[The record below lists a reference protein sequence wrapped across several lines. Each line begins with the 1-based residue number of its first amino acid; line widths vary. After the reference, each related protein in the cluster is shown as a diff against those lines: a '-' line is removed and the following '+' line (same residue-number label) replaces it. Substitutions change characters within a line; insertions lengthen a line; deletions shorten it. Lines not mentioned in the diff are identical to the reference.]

1 MKHCLH
7 SFFTAA
13 MLIFVTLPCKAYN
26 FSAVTPSGHTLYYNI
41 VNGEAQVTPRY
52 TCGNVVYYLEVYCS
66 SLAGD
71 LIIPDTVTYNG
82 SSYCVTSI
90 GDNAFGCSSYG
101 GGCTLLTSITIPN
114 SVTTIGESAFYNCSS
129 LTSITIPN
137 SVTTIGENAFQSCT
151 SLTSVTIPNSVTTI
165 GESAFHNCIS
175 LTSITIPN
183 SVTTIGE
190 VAFSNCTLLSSVTI
204 PNSVTTI
211 GNWAFEGCTS
221 LTSIT
226 IPDSVTYI
234 GGGAFSGCTSLTS
247 INIPNSITSI
257 EYNTFSGCSS
267 LTSISIPDSV
277 TYIGEGA
284 FSGCTSLTS
293 INIPNSITS
302 IENRTFSGC
311 TSLTSITIPNTVTTI
326 GEGAFWGCTSL
337 TSISIPD
344 SVTHIG
350 GSAFSGCTSL
360 TSITIP
366 DSVTTIEGGTFYNC
380 TSLTSITI
388 PNSVTTIEGDVHS
401 VGGGVF
407 SGCISLTS
415 ITIPNSVTHIGGGAF
430 SGCTSLSSI
439 NISNSVTSIE
449 DETFYNCTSLTSI
462 NIPNSVTT
470 IGDGAFGGCTSLTS
484 ITIPDSVT
492 HIGGGAF
499 SGCTS
504 LTIITIPN
512 SITRIESNTFSGC
525 TSLTSVTIP
534 NSVTTIGGGAFSMCV
549 IDTLNMGH
557 SVPFALSWG
566 NYALSQ
572 ANIINIP
579 CGATAN
585 YLNIWG
591 AGNYYEPNA
600 DVELTLSALTDDGGI
615 AIIIPQNGSDIRC
628 TDSTAVIQA
637 TANYG
642 YHFVQWNNGNI
653 ANPDTLHLVGD
664 STVTAIFAK
673 NQYSVTGI
681 SQDDIQG
688 TVTGSNTVEYLDTVT
703 LTVIP
708 NYGYHFSQWNDGNT
722 DNPRMVTATQDF
734 TFTAQFDYNQYS
746 ITLDLNDSVRGTV
759 NGEGEYD
766 YLSQRTI
773 SATANYGY
781 HFTQWNDGNTDN
793 PRTITLTQDTS
804 FTAQFAKNQYT
815 LTITSNDDSI
825 GTVSGGG
832 TYEYLDEATLIATA
846 TAAHHHF
853 VQWSDGE
860 TDTLRT
866 ITVTQDFSL
875 TAIFAI
881 DTHQVSA
888 ATNNELY
895 GNVDGAGFF
904 PYGSTVTLTP
914 NPENGYYFVY
924 WNNSDTAN
932 PNTFTVTGDTLLSA
946 LFAPAIVPSICMVSV
961 ENDHN
966 VLSWEKEYPVSFY
979 NIYCEGNTS
988 NEYEL
993 IATIP
998 YTALSTYA
1006 DTASRPRTRSYR
1018 YRLSA
1023 TDIYG
1028 HEGDLSDIHKTMHL
1042 TISQGV
1048 GNQWNLVWTEYEGA
1062 DYTTYVIYRG
1072 NDATN
1077 IQQIDV
1083 MPSGGNFTY
1092 TDVNAPAG
1100 DVYYQ
1105 VGIMLS
1111 SPCNPTKS
1119 NYLVS
1124 SNIATNS
1131 TVGIQSHTD
1140 EAKVYAYNGHI
1151 MVSSESA
1158 IQDVRI
1164 FDITGKLLKTVAVN
1178 GNDAVVNISD
1188 CASGVYMVQVHTA
1201 NGYVTRKVVR

>member
-1 MKHCLH
+1 M
-7 SFFTAA
+7 
-13 MLIFVTLPCKAYN
+13 N
-26 FSAVTPSGHTLYYNI
+26 
-41 VNGEAQVTPRY
+41 
-52 TCGNVVYYLEVYCS
+52 
-66 SLAGD
+66 
-71 LIIPDTVTYNG
+71 
-82 SSYCVTSI
+82 
-90 GDNAFGCSSYG
+90 
-101 GGCTLLTSITIPN
+101 
-114 SVTTIGESAFYNCSS
+114 
-129 LTSITIPN
+129 
-137 SVTTIGENAFQSCT
+137 
-151 SLTSVTIPNSVTTI
+151 
-165 GESAFHNCIS
+165 
-175 LTSITIPN
+175 
-183 SVTTIGE
+183 
-190 VAFSNCTLLSSVTI
+190 
-204 PNSVTTI
+204 
-211 GNWAFEGCTS
+211 
-221 LTSIT
+221 
-226 IPDSVTYI
+226 
-234 GGGAFSGCTSLTS
+234 
-247 INIPNSITSI
+247 
-257 EYNTFSGCSS
+257 
-267 LTSISIPDSV
+267 
-277 TYIGEGA
+277 
-284 FSGCTSLTS
+284 
-293 INIPNSITS
+293 
-302 IENRTFSGC
+302 
-311 TSLTSITIPNTVTTI
+311 
-326 GEGAFWGCTSL
+326 
-337 TSISIPD
+337 
-344 SVTHIG
+344 
-350 GSAFSGCTSL
+350 
-360 TSITIP
+360 
-366 DSVTTIEGGTFYNC
+366 
-380 TSLTSITI
+380 
-388 PNSVTTIEGDVHS
+388 
-401 VGGGVF
+401 
-407 SGCISLTS
+407 
-415 ITIPNSVTHIGGGAF
+415 
-430 SGCTSLSSI
+430 
-439 NISNSVTSIE
+439 
-449 DETFYNCTSLTSI
+449 
-462 NIPNSVTT
+462 
-470 IGDGAFGGCTSLTS
+470 
-484 ITIPDSVT
+484 
-492 HIGGGAF
+492 
-499 SGCTS
+499 
-504 LTIITIPN
+504 
-512 SITRIESNTFSGC
+512 
-525 TSLTSVTIP
+525 
-534 NSVTTIGGGAFSMCV
+534 
-549 IDTLNMGH
+549 IDTLNMALTI
-557 SVPFALSWG
+557 PFSLSSS
-566 NYALSQ
+566 NHTLLNS
-572 ANIINIP
+572 NIINIP
-579 CGATAN
+579 CGTLAN
-585 YLNIWG
+585 YLSTWG
-591 AGNYYEPNA
+591 AGNYREPEAN
-600 DVELTLSALTDDGGI
+600 LIITLSTSMENVGEAVSV
-615 AIIIPQNGSDIRC
+615 PQYGSNVQC
-628 TDSTAVIQA
+628 FDSTAVIQA
-637 TANYG
+637 IPNYG
-642 YHFVQWNNGNI
+642 YHFVQWDNGNT
-653 ANPDTLHLVGD
+653 ANPDTLHLIGD
-664 STVTAIFAK
+664 STVIAIFAK
-673 NQYSVTGI
+673 NLYSVTGI
-681 SQDDIQG
+681 TQNGIQG

-708 NYGYHFSQWNDGNT
+708 NYGYHFSQWNDGNI

-734 TFTAQFDYNQYS
+734 TYIAQFDYNQYS
-746 ITLDLNDSVRGTV
+746 ITLDMNDSVRGAV
-759 NGEGEYD
+759 NGEGEFD

-853 VQWSDGE
+853 VQWNDGE

-866 ITVTQDFSL
+866 ITVTQDLSL

-881 DTHQVSA
+881 DTHQVA
-888 ATNNELY
+888 TVTNNELY
-895 GNVDGAGFF
+895 GSVDGAGFF
-904 PYGSTVTLTP
+904 PYGSTVTLTA

-1028 HEGDLSDIHKTMHL
+1028 HEADLSDIHKTMHL

-1072 NDATN
+1072 TDATN

-1105 VGIMLS
+1105 VGIMLF

-1119 NYLVS
+1119 NYLVL

-1131 TVGIQSHTD
+1131 TVGIHTNHTD
-1140 EAKVYAYNGHI
+1140 EAKVYAYNGRV

-1188 CASGVYMVQVHTA
+1188 FASGVYMVQVHTA
-1201 NGYVTRKVVR
+1201 NGFVTRKIVR

>member
-1 MKHCLH
+1 MLFLNSIIMKHGLL

-13 MLIFVTLPCKAYN
+13 MLIFVTLPCKAYD
-26 FSAVTPSGHTLYYNI
+26 FSAVAPSGQTLYYNI
-41 VNGEAQVTPRY
+41 VNGEAQVTY
-52 TCGNVVYYLEVYCS
+52 NYSYSIGGN
-66 SLAGD
+66 

-82 SSYCVTSI
+82 STYSVTSI
-90 GDNAFGCSSYG
+90 GDYAFFYLYCACTSLTSVTIPNSVTTIGEGAFVYCTSLTSITIPNSVTSIGSNAFDECFS
-101 GGCTLLTSITIPN
+101 LTSITIPN
-114 SVTTIGESAFYNCSS
+114 SVTTIGGGAFSYCTSLTSVTIPNSVTSIGVGTFRECTSLTSVTIPNSVTSIGGSAFSNCSS

-137 SVTTIGENAFQSCT
+137 SVTTIGGDAFQNDT
-151 SLTSVTIPNSVTTI
+151 NIVTVVVMPDNPVYDSRNGCNAIIETASNTLIFGCKATIIPNSVTSI
-165 GESAFHNCIS
+165 GNGAFWGCSS

-183 SVTTIGE
+183 SVTSIGDD
-190 VAFSNCTLLSSVTI
+190 AF
-204 PNSVTTI
+204 
-211 GNWAFEGCTS
+211 NW
-221 LTSIT
+221 
-226 IPDSVTYI
+226 
-234 GGGAFSGCTSLTS
+234 
-247 INIPNSITSI
+247 
-257 EYNTFSGCSS
+257 
-267 LTSISIPDSV
+267 
-277 TYIGEGA
+277 
-284 FSGCTSLTS
+284 
-293 INIPNSITS
+293 
-302 IENRTFSGC
+302 
-311 TSLTSITIPNTVTTI
+311 
-326 GEGAFWGCTSL
+326 
-337 TSISIPD
+337 
-344 SVTHIG
+344 
-350 GSAFSGCTSL
+350 
-360 TSITIP
+360 
-366 DSVTTIEGGTFYNC
+366 C

-388 PNSVTTIEGDVHS
+388 PNSVTS
-401 VGGGVF
+401 
-407 SGCISLTS
+407 
-415 ITIPNSVTHIGGGAF
+415 
-430 SGCTSLSSI
+430 
-439 NISNSVTSIE
+439 
-449 DETFYNCTSLTSI
+449 
-462 NIPNSVTT
+462 
-470 IGDGAFGGCTSLTS
+470 IGDGAFIWCTSLT
-484 ITIPDSVT
+484 
-492 HIGGGAF
+492 
-499 SGCTS
+499 
-504 LTIITIPN
+504 N
-512 SITRIESNTFSGC
+512 
-525 TSLTSVTIP
+525 VTIP
-534 NSVTTIGGGAFSMCV
+534 NSVTSIGDYTFYGCTSLTNATIPDSVIYIGNYAFYECSSLTSVIIIPNTVTSIGNYAFYGCTSLTNV
-549 IDTLNMGH
+549 TIPNSVTSIGDYTFANCHIDTLNMGH
-557 SVPFALSWG
+557 FVPFYLEANGGL
-566 NYALSQ
+566 LF

-579 CGATAN
+579 CGATWH
-585 YLNIWG
+585 YQVRWG
-591 AGNYYEPNA
+591 GGGNYHEPDPA
-600 DVELTLSALTDDGGI
+600 VLTLSALDNNGTVTI
-615 AIIIPQNGSDIRC
+615 ESQNTQQNTLCIG
-628 TDSTAVIQA
+628 STAFIQA

-642 YHFVQWNNGNI
+642 YHFMQWDNGNT
-653 ANPDTLHLVGD
+653 ANPDTLHLIGD

-673 NQYSVTGI
+673 NLYSVTGI

-832 TYEYLDEATLIATA
+832 TYEYLDEATLTATT

-860 TDTLRT
+860 TDTLLT
-866 ITVTQDFSL
+866 ITVTQDLSL

-881 DTHQVSA
+881 DTHQVA
-888 ATNNELY
+888 TATNNELY
-895 GNVDGAGFF
+895 GSVDGAGFF

-932 PNTFTVTGDTLLSA
+932 PNTFTVTGDSLLSA
-946 LFAPAIVPSICMVSV
+946 LFAPEIVPSICMVSV

-966 VLSWEKEYPVSFY
+966 VLLWEKDYPVSFY
-979 NIYCEGNTS
+979 NIYCEGTTS

-1028 HEGDLSDIHKTMHL
+1028 HEADLSDIHKTMHL

-1072 NDATN
+1072 TDATN

-1119 NYLVS
+1119 NYLVL

-1131 TVGIQSHTD
+1131 TVGIQSHRD
-1140 EAKVYAYNGHI
+1140 EAKVYAYNGRV

-1164 FDITGKLLKTVAVN
+1164 YDITGKLLKTVAVN

-1188 CASGVYMVQVHTA
+1188 CASGVYVVQVHTD
-1201 NGYVTRKVVR
+1201 NGFITRKVVR

>member
-1 MKHCLH
+1 
-7 SFFTAA
+7 
-13 MLIFVTLPCKAYN
+13 MLIFVTLPCKAWD

-41 VNGEAQVTPRY
+41 VNGEAEVTYRSY
-52 TCGNVVYYLEVYCS
+52 GS
-66 SLAGD
+66 SYIGGD

-82 SSYCVTSI
+82 IGYSVTSI
-90 GDNAFGCSSYG
+90 GESAFSYGDCSSM
-101 GGCTLLTSITIPN
+101 TSVTIPN
-114 SVTTIGESAFYNCSS
+114 SVTSIGNSAFTYCSS
-129 LTSITIPN
+129 LTSVTIPN
-137 SVTTIGENAFQSCT
+137 SVIFIGEGAFAHCY
-151 SLTSVTIPNSVTTI
+151 SLTSVTIPNSVTSI
-165 GESAFHNCIS
+165 GEGAFRECSS
-175 LTSITIPN
+175 LTN
-183 SVTTIGE
+183 
-190 VAFSNCTLLSSVTI
+190 VTI
-204 PNSVTTI
+204 PTSINSI
-211 GNWAFEGCTS
+211 GNYAFYGCTS
-221 LTSIT
+221 LTS
-226 IPDSVTYI
+226 VTV
-234 GGGAFSGCTSLTS
+234 
-247 INIPNSITSI
+247 P
-257 EYNTFSGCSS
+257 
-267 LTSISIPDSV
+267 
-277 TYIGEGA
+277 
-284 FSGCTSLTS
+284 
-293 INIPNSITS
+293 
-302 IENRTFSGC
+302 
-311 TSLTSITIPNTVTTI
+311 
-326 GEGAFWGCTSL
+326 
-337 TSISIPD
+337 
-344 SVTHIG
+344 
-350 GSAFSGCTSL
+350 
-360 TSITIP
+360 
-366 DSVTTIEGGTFYNC
+366 
-380 TSLTSITI
+380 
-388 PNSVTTIEGDVHS
+388 
-401 VGGGVF
+401 
-407 SGCISLTS
+407 
-415 ITIPNSVTHIGGGAF
+415 
-430 SGCTSLSSI
+430 
-439 NISNSVTSIE
+439 NSVTSIGHNV
-449 DETFYNCTSLTSI
+449 FY
-462 NIPNSVTT
+462 
-470 IGDGAFGGCTSLTS
+470 
-484 ITIPDSVT
+484 
-492 HIGGGAF
+492 
-499 SGCTS
+499 
-504 LTIITIPN
+504 
-512 SITRIESNTFSGC
+512 GC

-534 NSVTTIGGGAFSMCV
+534 NSVTSIGESAFRGCSSLTNVTIPNSVTSIGYFAFYGCTSLTNVTIPNSVTSIGHSVFYGCTSLTSV
-549 IDTLNMGH
+549 TIPSSVTSIGNYAFYGCTSLTNVTILDSVTSIGDYAFYGCTSLTSVTIPNSVTSIGESAFRGCSSLTSVTIPSSVTSIGDYAFYGCTSLTNVTIPSSVTSIGNYAFYGCISLTNVTILDSVTSIGNYAFYGCTSLTSVTIPSSVTSIGFDAFGLCFQIDTLNMGH
-557 SVPFALSWG
+557 FVPLNLQG
-566 NYALSQ
+566 NNTLLTAS
-572 ANIINIP
+572 IINIP

-585 YLNIWG
+585 YQNSWG
-591 AGNYYEPNA
+591 GGNYHEPNVDIA
-600 DVELTLSALTDDGGI
+600 LTLSAMTNDGGI
-615 AIIIPQNGSDIRC
+615 ATIIPQNGIDIRC
-628 TDSTAVIQA
+628 SDSTAVIQA

-673 NQYSVTGI
+673 NQY
-681 SQDDIQG
+681 
-688 TVTGSNTVEYLDTVT
+688 
-703 LTVIP
+703 
-708 NYGYHFSQWNDGNT
+708 
-722 DNPRMVTATQDF
+722 
-734 TFTAQFDYNQYS
+734 
-746 ITLDLNDSVRGTV
+746 
-759 NGEGEYD
+759 
-766 YLSQRTI
+766 
-773 SATANYGY
+773 
-781 HFTQWNDGNTDN
+781 
-793 PRTITLTQDTS
+793 
-804 FTAQFAKNQYT
+804 T

-832 TYEYLDEATLIATA
+832 TYEYLDEATITATT

-866 ITVTQDFSL
+866 ITVTQDLSL

-881 DTHQVSA
+881 DTHQVA
-888 ATNNELY
+888 TVTNNELY
-895 GNVDGAGFF
+895 GSVDGAGFF

-924 WNNSDTAN
+924 WNNRDTAN

-946 LFAPAIVPSICMVSV
+946 LFAPEIVPSICMVSV

-966 VLSWEKEYPVSFY
+966 VLLWEKDYPVSFY

-1028 HEGDLSDIHKTMHL
+1028 HEADLSDIHKTMHL

-1072 NDATN
+1072 TDATN

-1119 NYLVS
+1119 NYLVL

-1140 EAKVYAYNGHI
+1140 EAKVYAYNGRV

>member
-1 MKHCLH
+1 MKHGLL

-13 MLIFVTLPCKAYN
+13 MLIFVTLPCKAYD
-26 FSAVTPSGHTLYYNI
+26 FSAVAPSGQTLYYNI
-41 VNGEAQVTPRY
+41 VNGEAQVTY
-52 TCGNVVYYLEVYCS
+52 NYSYSIGGN
-66 SLAGD
+66 

-82 SSYCVTSI
+82 STYSVTSI
-90 GDNAFGCSSYG
+90 GDYAFFYLYCACTSLTSVTIPNSVTTIGEGAFVYCTSLTSITIPNSVTSIGSNAFDECFS
-101 GGCTLLTSITIPN
+101 LTSITIPN
-114 SVTTIGESAFYNCSS
+114 SVTTIGGGAFSYCTSLTSVTIPNSVTSIGVGTFRECTSLTSVTIPNSVTSIGGSAFSNCSS

-137 SVTTIGENAFQSCT
+137 SVTTIGGDAFQNDT
-151 SLTSVTIPNSVTTI
+151 NIVTVVVMPDNPVYDSRNGCNAIIETASNTLIFGCKATIIPNSVTSI
-165 GESAFHNCIS
+165 GNGAFWGCSS

-183 SVTTIGE
+183 SVTSIGDD
-190 VAFSNCTLLSSVTI
+190 AF
-204 PNSVTTI
+204 
-211 GNWAFEGCTS
+211 NW
-221 LTSIT
+221 
-226 IPDSVTYI
+226 
-234 GGGAFSGCTSLTS
+234 
-247 INIPNSITSI
+247 
-257 EYNTFSGCSS
+257 
-267 LTSISIPDSV
+267 
-277 TYIGEGA
+277 
-284 FSGCTSLTS
+284 
-293 INIPNSITS
+293 
-302 IENRTFSGC
+302 
-311 TSLTSITIPNTVTTI
+311 
-326 GEGAFWGCTSL
+326 
-337 TSISIPD
+337 
-344 SVTHIG
+344 
-350 GSAFSGCTSL
+350 
-360 TSITIP
+360 
-366 DSVTTIEGGTFYNC
+366 C

-388 PNSVTTIEGDVHS
+388 PNSVTSIGDDAFDRCS
-401 VGGGVF
+401 
-407 SGCISLTS
+407 SLTS
-415 ITIPNSVTHIGGGAF
+415 ITIPNSVTSIGDGAF
-430 SGCTSLSSI
+430 IWCTSLTNVTI
-439 NISNSVTSIE
+439 PNSVTSIG
-449 DETFYNCTSLTSI
+449 DYTFYGCTSLT
-462 NIPNSVTT
+462 NATIPDSVIYIGNYAFYGCTSLTNVTIPDSVIYFGNS
-470 IGDGAFGGCTSLTS
+470 AFYGCTSLTS
-484 ITIPDSVT
+484 ITIPNPVT
-492 HIGGGAF
+492 SIGNYAF
-499 SGCTS
+499 YGCTS
-504 LTIITIPN
+504 LTNVTIPDSVIYIGN
-512 SITRIESNTFSGC
+512 YAFYECSSLTSVIIIPNTVTSIGNYAFYGC
-525 TSLTSVTIP
+525 TSLTNVTIP
-534 NSVTTIGGGAFSMCV
+534 NSVTSIGDYTFANCH

-557 SVPFALSWG
+557 FVPFYLEANGGL
-566 NYALSQ
+566 LF

-579 CGATAN
+579 CGATWH
-585 YLNIWG
+585 YQVRWG
-591 AGNYYEPNA
+591 GGGNYHEPDPA
-600 DVELTLSALTDDGGI
+600 VLTLSALDNNGTVTI
-615 AIIIPQNGSDIRC
+615 ESQNTQQNTLCIG
-628 TDSTAVIQA
+628 STAFIQA

-642 YHFVQWNNGNI
+642 YHFMQWDNGNT
-653 ANPDTLHLVGD
+653 ANPDTLHLIGD

-673 NQYSVTGI
+673 NLYSVTGI

-804 FTAQFAKNQYT
+804 FTAQFAKNQYA
-815 LTITSNDDSI
+815 LTITSSDNAI

-832 TYEYLDEATLIATA
+832 IYEYLDEATITATS

-860 TDTLRT
+860 TDTLLT
-866 ITVTQDFSL
+866 ITVTQDLSL

-881 DTHQVSA
+881 DTHQVA
-888 ATNNELY
+888 TTTNNELY
-895 GNVDGAGFF
+895 GSVDGAGFF

-946 LFAPAIVPSICMVSV
+946 LFAPEIVPSICMVSV

-1072 NDATN
+1072 TDATN

-1119 NYLVS
+1119 NYLVL

-1131 TVGIQSHTD
+1131 TVGIHTNHTD
-1140 EAKVYAYNGHI
+1140 EAKVYAYNGRV

-1188 CASGVYMVQVHTA
+1188 FASGVYMVQVHTA
-1201 NGYVTRKVVR
+1201 NGFVTRKIVR

>member
-1 MKHCLH
+1 MLFLNSIIMKHGLL
-7 SFFTAA
+7 SFFAA
-13 MLIFVTLPCKAYN
+13 AVLVFVTLPCKAYD
-26 FSAVTPSGHTLYYNI
+26 FSAVAPSGQTLYYNI
-41 VNGEAQVTPRY
+41 VNGEAQVTY
-52 TCGNVVYYLEVYCS
+52 NYSYSIG
-66 SLAGD
+66 GD
-71 LIIPDTVTYNG
+71 LIIPDTVTHNG
-82 SSYCVTSI
+82 SAYPVTSI
-90 GDNAFGCSSYG
+90 GNNAFGSYNDG
-101 GGCTLLTSITIPN
+101 ACTLLTSVIIPN
-114 SVTTIGESAFYNCSS
+114 TV
-129 LTSITIPN
+129 TSI
-137 SVTTIGENAFQSCT
+137 GMYAFSHCT
-151 SLTSVTIPNSVTTI
+151 SLTSVTIPNSVTSF
-165 GESAFHNCIS
+165 GRDAFSDCTS

-183 SVTTIGE
+183 SVTSIGSE
-190 VAFSNCTLLSSVTI
+190 AF
-204 PNSVTTI
+204 
-211 GNWAFEGCTS
+211 A
-221 LTSIT
+221 
-226 IPDSVTYI
+226 
-234 GGGAFSGCTSLTS
+234 
-247 INIPNSITSI
+247 
-257 EYNTFSGCSS
+257 
-267 LTSISIPDSV
+267 
-277 TYIGEGA
+277 
-284 FSGCTSLTS
+284 
-293 INIPNSITS
+293 
-302 IENRTFSGC
+302 GC
-311 TSLTSITIPNTVTTI
+311 TSLTSITIPN
-326 GEGAFWGCTSL
+326 
-337 TSISIPD
+337 
-344 SVTHIG
+344 SVTNIDG
-350 GSAFSGCTSL
+350 YAFA
-360 TSITIP
+360 
-366 DSVTTIEGGTFYNC
+366 DC

-388 PNSVTTIEGDVHS
+388 PNSVTTIA
-401 VGGGVF
+401 VGLF
-407 SGCISLTS
+407 SYCSSLTS
-415 ITIPNSVTHIGGGAF
+415 ITIPNSVTYIRTEAIRY
-430 SGCTSLSSI
+430 CTSLS
-439 NISNSVTSIE
+439 
-449 DETFYNCTSLTSI
+449 
-462 NIPNSVTT
+462 
-470 IGDGAFGGCTSLTS
+470 
-484 ITIPDSVT
+484 
-492 HIGGGAF
+492 
-499 SGCTS
+499 
-504 LTIITIPN
+504 
-512 SITRIESNTFSGC
+512 
-525 TSLTSVTIP
+525 SVTIP
-534 NSVTTIGGGAFSMCV
+534 NSVTNISSYVFTGSN

-557 SVPFALSWG
+557 SVPFDLHMGNDALT
-566 NYALSQ
+566 Q

-579 CGATAN
+579 CETMAN
-585 YLNIWG
+585 YQNVWG
-591 AGNYYEPNA
+591 QGNYHEPNVDIA
-600 DVELTLSALTDDGGI
+600 LTLSAMTNDGGI
-615 AIIIPQNGSDIRC
+615 ATIIPQNGSDIRC

-664 STVTAIFAK
+664 SAITAI
-673 NQYSVTGI
+673 
-681 SQDDIQG
+681 
-688 TVTGSNTVEYLDTVT
+688 
-703 LTVIP
+703 
-708 NYGYHFSQWNDGNT
+708 
-722 DNPRMVTATQDF
+722 
-734 TFTAQFDYNQYS
+734 
-746 ITLDLNDSVRGTV
+746 
-759 NGEGEYD
+759 
-766 YLSQRTI
+766 
-773 SATANYGY
+773 
-781 HFTQWNDGNTDN
+781 
-793 PRTITLTQDTS
+793 
-804 FTAQFAKNQYT
+804 FAKNQYT
-815 LTITSNDDSI
+815 LTITSSDDAI

-832 TYEYLDEATLIATA
+832 TYDYLDEATLTATT

-866 ITVTQDFSL
+866 ITVTQDLTL
-875 TAIFAI
+875 TAVFAI
-881 DTHQVSA
+881 DTHQVA
-888 ATNNELY
+888 TATNNELY
-895 GNVDGAGFF
+895 GSVDGAGFF

-924 WNNSDTAN
+924 WNNGDTAN

-1072 NDATN
+1072 TDATN

-1119 NYLVS
+1119 NYLVL

-1164 FDITGKLLKTVAVN
+1164 YDITGKLLKTVAVN
-1178 GNDAVVNISD
+1178 GNDAIVNIYD

-1201 NGYVTRKVVR
+1201 NGYVTRKIVR

>member
-1 MKHCLH
+1 MKHGLL

-41 VNGEAQVTPRY
+41 VNGEAQVTPRSTY
-52 TCGNVVYYLEVYCS
+52 GYYLEVYCS

-101 GGCTLLTSITIPN
+101 EGCTLLTSITIPN
-114 SVTTIGESAFYNCSS
+114 SVTTIGESAFYKCTS
-129 LTSITIPN
+129 LTSITIPNSVTSIGNSAFYECTSLTSVTIPN

-165 GESAFHNCIS
+165 EGSAFHNCIS

-190 VAFSNCTLLSSVTI
+190 VAFGNCTLLSSVTI

-211 GNWAFEGCTS
+211 GNWAFDWCTS

-234 GGGAFSGCTSLTS
+234 GEGAFSGCTSLTS

-257 EYNTFSGCSS
+257 ENNTFSGCTS

-302 IENRTFSGC
+302 IENSTFSGC

-484 ITIPDSVT
+484 ISIPDSVT

-615 AIIIPQNGSDIRC
+615 AIIIPQNGSDISC
-628 TDSTAVIQA
+628 SDSTAVIQA

-642 YHFVQWNNGNI
+642 YHFVQWNNGSI

-664 STVTAIFAK
+664 STVTAI
-673 NQYSVTGI
+673 
-681 SQDDIQG
+681 
-688 TVTGSNTVEYLDTVT
+688 
-703 LTVIP
+703 
-708 NYGYHFSQWNDGNT
+708 
-722 DNPRMVTATQDF
+722 
-734 TFTAQFDYNQYS
+734 
-746 ITLDLNDSVRGTV
+746 
-759 NGEGEYD
+759 
-766 YLSQRTI
+766 
-773 SATANYGY
+773 
-781 HFTQWNDGNTDN
+781 
-793 PRTITLTQDTS
+793 
-804 FTAQFAKNQYT
+804 FAKNQYT

-853 VQWSDGE
+853 VQWNDGE

-866 ITVTQDFSL
+866 ITVTQDLSL

-881 DTHQVSA
+881 DTHQVA
-888 ATNNELY
+888 TATNNELY
-895 GNVDGAGFF
+895 GSVDGAGFF

-946 LFAPAIVPSICMVSV
+946 LFAPEIVPSICMVSV

-966 VLSWEKEYPVSFY
+966 VLLWEKDYPVSFY

-1028 HEGDLSDIHKTMHL
+1028 HEADLSDIHKTMHL

-1072 NDATN
+1072 TDATN

-1119 NYLVS
+1119 NYLVL

-1158 IQDVRI
+1158 IQDIRI
-1164 FDITGKLLKTVAVN
+1164 YDITGKLLKTVAVN

-1201 NGYVTRKVVR
+1201 NGYDTRKVVR

>member
-1 MKHCLH
+1 MKHGLL
-7 SFFTAA
+7 SFFAA
-13 MLIFVTLPCKAYN
+13 AVLVFVTLPCKAYD
-26 FSAVTPSGHTLYYNI
+26 FSAVAPSGQTLYYNI
-41 VNGEAQVTPRY
+41 VNGKAQVTYKIYPY
-52 TCGNVVYYLEVYCS
+52 SIG
-66 SLAGD
+66 GD

-82 SSYCVTSI
+82 STYSVTSI
-90 GDNAFGCSSYG
+90 GGYAFRECD
-101 GGCTLLTSITIPN
+101 
-114 SVTTIGESAFYNCSS
+114 S
-129 LTSITIPN
+129 LI
-137 SVTTIGENAFQSCT
+137 
-151 SLTSVTIPNSVTTI
+151 SVTIPNSVTSI
-165 GESAFHNCIS
+165 GEKAFR
-175 LTSITIPN
+175 
-183 SVTTIGE
+183 
-190 VAFSNCTLLSSVTI
+190 F
-204 PNSVTTI
+204 
-211 GNWAFEGCTS
+211 
-221 LTSIT
+221 
-226 IPDSVTYI
+226 
-234 GGGAFSGCTSLTS
+234 
-247 INIPNSITSI
+247 
-257 EYNTFSGCSS
+257 
-267 LTSISIPDSV
+267 
-277 TYIGEGA
+277 
-284 FSGCTSLTS
+284 
-293 INIPNSITS
+293 
-302 IENRTFSGC
+302 
-311 TSLTSITIPNTVTTI
+311 
-326 GEGAFWGCTSL
+326 
-337 TSISIPD
+337 
-344 SVTHIG
+344 
-350 GSAFSGCTSL
+350 
-360 TSITIP
+360 
-366 DSVTTIEGGTFYNC
+366 C

-388 PNSVTTIEGDVHS
+388 PNSVNTI
-401 VGGGVF
+401 GGSAF
-407 SGCISLTS
+407 DGCASLTS
-415 ITIPNSVTHIGGGAF
+415 VTIPNSVTSIGWA
-430 SGCTSLSSI
+430 
-439 NISNSVTSIE
+439 
-449 DETFYNCTSLTSI
+449 
-462 NIPNSVTT
+462 
-470 IGDGAFGGCTSLTS
+470 
-484 ITIPDSVT
+484 
-492 HIGGGAF
+492 
-499 SGCTS
+499 
-504 LTIITIPN
+504 
-512 SITRIESNTFSGC
+512 TFSGC

-534 NSVTTIGGGAFSMCV
+534 NSVTSVAFDAFWGDTNIVTVVVLSGNPVYDSRNGCNAIIETASNTLIFGCKATVIPNSVTSIGCNAFLDCSSLTNITIPNSVTSIGEWAFRFCTSLTSITIPNSVTTIGRGAFDGCASLTNVTIPNSVTSIGEYAFNWCTSLTSITIPNSVNTIGGSAFSFCSSLTSV
-549 IDTLNMGH
+549 TIPNSVTSIGDYAFSECNIDTLNMSH
-557 SVPFALSWG
+557 IMPFTLGTDNS
-566 NYALSQ
+566 ALSQ

-579 CGATAN
+579 CGATTN

-591 AGNYYEPNA
+591 VGNYYEPNA

-615 AIIIPQNGSDIRC
+615 ATIILQNGSDIRC

-642 YHFVQWNNGNI
+642 YHFMQWDNGNI

-664 STVTAIFAK
+664 SAVTAIFAK
-673 NQYSVTGI
+673 NLYSVTGI

-703 LTVIP
+703 LTAVP
-708 NYGYHFSQWNDGNT
+708 NYGYYFSQWNDGNT

-746 ITLDLNDSVRGTV
+746 ITVDMNDSIQGTV

-781 HFTQWNDGNTDN
+781 HFVQWNDGNTDN

-815 LTITSNDDSI
+815 LTITSSDDSI
-825 GTVSGGG
+825 GIVSGGG
-832 TYEYLDEATLIATA
+832 TYEYLDEATLTATT

-866 ITVTQDFSL
+866 ITVTQDLSL
-875 TAIFAI
+875 TAVFAI
-881 DTHQVSA
+881 DTHQVA
-888 ATNNELY
+888 TATNNELY
-895 GNVDGAGFF
+895 GSVDGAGFF

-924 WNNSDTAN
+924 WNNGDTTN

-1028 HEGDLSDIHKTMHL
+1028 HEADLSDIHKTMHL
-1042 TISQGV
+1042 TINQGV

-1072 NDATN
+1072 TDATN

-1119 NYLVS
+1119 NYIVL
-1124 SNIATNS
+1124 SNIATNN
-1131 TVGIQSHTD
+1131 TVGIHASHTD
-1140 EAKVYAYNGHI
+1140 EAKVYAYNGRV

-1164 FDITGKLLKTVAVN
+1164 YDITGKLLKTVAVN

-1188 CASGVYMVQVHTA
+1188 CASGVYIVQVHTA
-1201 NGYVTRKVVR
+1201 NGYVTRKIVK

>member
-1 MKHCLH
+1 MLFLNSIIMKHGLL

-13 MLIFVTLPCKAYN
+13 MLIFVTLPCKAYD
-26 FSAVTPSGHTLYYNI
+26 FSAVAPSGQTLYYNI
-41 VNGEAQVTPRY
+41 VNGEAQVTY
-52 TCGNVVYYLEVYCS
+52 NYSYSIGGN
-66 SLAGD
+66 

-82 SSYCVTSI
+82 STYSVTSI
-90 GDNAFGCSSYG
+90 GDYAFFYLYCACTSLTSVTIPNSVTTIGEGAFVYCTSLTSITIPNSVTSIGSNAFDECFS
-101 GGCTLLTSITIPN
+101 LTSITIPN
-114 SVTTIGESAFYNCSS
+114 SVTTIGGGAFSYCTSLTSVTIPNSVTSIGVGTFRECTSLTSVTIPNSVTSIGGSAFSNCSS

-137 SVTTIGENAFQSCT
+137 SVTTIGGDAFQNDT
-151 SLTSVTIPNSVTTI
+151 NIVTVVVMPDNPVYDSRNGCNAIIETASNTLIFGCKATIIPNSVTSI
-165 GESAFHNCIS
+165 GNGAFWGCSS

-183 SVTTIGE
+183 SVTSIGDD
-190 VAFSNCTLLSSVTI
+190 AF
-204 PNSVTTI
+204 
-211 GNWAFEGCTS
+211 NW
-221 LTSIT
+221 
-226 IPDSVTYI
+226 
-234 GGGAFSGCTSLTS
+234 
-247 INIPNSITSI
+247 
-257 EYNTFSGCSS
+257 
-267 LTSISIPDSV
+267 
-277 TYIGEGA
+277 
-284 FSGCTSLTS
+284 
-293 INIPNSITS
+293 
-302 IENRTFSGC
+302 
-311 TSLTSITIPNTVTTI
+311 
-326 GEGAFWGCTSL
+326 
-337 TSISIPD
+337 
-344 SVTHIG
+344 
-350 GSAFSGCTSL
+350 
-360 TSITIP
+360 
-366 DSVTTIEGGTFYNC
+366 C

-388 PNSVTTIEGDVHS
+388 PNSVTS
-401 VGGGVF
+401 
-407 SGCISLTS
+407 
-415 ITIPNSVTHIGGGAF
+415 
-430 SGCTSLSSI
+430 
-439 NISNSVTSIE
+439 
-449 DETFYNCTSLTSI
+449 
-462 NIPNSVTT
+462 
-470 IGDGAFGGCTSLTS
+470 IGDGAFIWCTSLT
-484 ITIPDSVT
+484 
-492 HIGGGAF
+492 
-499 SGCTS
+499 
-504 LTIITIPN
+504 N
-512 SITRIESNTFSGC
+512 
-525 TSLTSVTIP
+525 VTIP
-534 NSVTTIGGGAFSMCV
+534 NSVTSIGDYTFYGCTSLTNATIPDSVIYIGNYAFYGCTSLTNVTIPDSVIYIGNYAFYECSSLTSV
-549 IDTLNMGH
+549 IIIPNTVTSIGNYAFYGCTSLTNVTIPNSVTSIGDYTFANCHIDTLNMGH
-557 SVPFALSWG
+557 FVPFYLEANGGL
-566 NYALSQ
+566 LF

-579 CGATAN
+579 CGATWH
-585 YLNIWG
+585 YQVRWG
-591 AGNYYEPNA
+591 GGGNYHEPDPA
-600 DVELTLSALTDDGGI
+600 VLTLSALDNNGTVTI
-615 AIIIPQNGSDIRC
+615 ESQNTQQNTLCIG
-628 TDSTAVIQA
+628 STAFIQA

-642 YHFVQWNNGNI
+642 YHFMQWDNGNT
-653 ANPDTLHLVGD
+653 ANPDTLHLIGD

-673 NQYSVTGI
+673 NLYSVTGI

-832 TYEYLDEATLIATA
+832 TYEYLDEATLTATT

-860 TDTLRT
+860 TDTLLT
-866 ITVTQDFSL
+866 ITVTQDLSL

-881 DTHQVSA
+881 DTHQVA
-888 ATNNELY
+888 TATNNELY
-895 GNVDGAGFF
+895 GSVDGAGFF

-932 PNTFTVTGDTLLSA
+932 PNTFTVTGDSLLSA
-946 LFAPAIVPSICMVSV
+946 LFAPEIVPSICMVSV

-966 VLSWEKEYPVSFY
+966 VLLWEKDYPVSFY
-979 NIYCEGNTS
+979 NIYCEGTTS

-1028 HEGDLSDIHKTMHL
+1028 HEADLSDIHKTMHL

-1072 NDATN
+1072 TDATN

-1119 NYLVS
+1119 NYLVL

-1131 TVGIQSHTD
+1131 TVGIQSHRD
-1140 EAKVYAYNGHI
+1140 EAKVYAYNGRV

-1164 FDITGKLLKTVAVN
+1164 YDITGKLLKTVAVN

-1188 CASGVYMVQVHTA
+1188 CASGVYVVQVHTD
-1201 NGYVTRKVVR
+1201 NGFITRKVVR